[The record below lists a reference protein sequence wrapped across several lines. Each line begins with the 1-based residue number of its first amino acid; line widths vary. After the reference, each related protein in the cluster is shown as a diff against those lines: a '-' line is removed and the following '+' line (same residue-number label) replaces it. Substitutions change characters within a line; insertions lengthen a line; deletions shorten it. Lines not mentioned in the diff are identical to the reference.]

1 MGTQRCP
8 MATYRTNLAAQ
19 TTLRWP
25 GPALAGDASGTQ
37 RDFMDL
43 RHRGAV
49 ARTAQEISAVP
60 DLPSPFPALGAGG
73 QTGTHLARSS
83 GGVAGSRKIATG
95 GGFHRR
101 LLHGGKK
108 RGLAVGP
115 TKRGKGT
122 KIIALADDHSL
133 PLAVSIES
141 ASPHE
146 SQLVEGVLGH
156 SFLATLPA
164 RLIGDKAYDSDRLD
178 RELAERYGI
187 EMISN
192 SVQHDDLA
200 TFKLHPAFW
209 NIFGPEKPRQ
219 LDLQLNLLSI
229 LGMSSGQVG
238 GKFSISAPVVQEAAR
253 IDCPLSAVRTCGVFT
268 CSGRNPTPIMRAGMR
283 RRIGQRRCSFR
294 GHGRVSGFAL
304 PRTRRITLF

>member
-187 EMISN
+187 EMIAPHRGERRRPTQDGRPLSGN
-192 SVQHDDLA
+192 PDA
-200 TFKLHPAFW
+200 
-209 NIFGPEKPRQ
+209 R
-219 LDLQLNLLSI
+219 LLSCMGSKSKKDAR
-229 LGMSSGQVG
+229 LLQHWLWSAFFSRLRQFLASG
-238 GKFSISAPVVQEAAR
+238 
-253 IDCPLSAVRTCGVFT
+253 
-268 CSGRNPTPIMRAGMR
+268 
-283 RRIGQRRCSFR
+283 
-294 GHGRVSGFAL
+294 
-304 PRTRRITLF
+304 PREG